1 MSYVGPRVEGPQPG
15 SETTSTQTCRLKDG
29 TPPMNAT
36 SAPAPHRIATA
47 SGLELV
53 ADRHGSSIERP
64 PVLLLHGGGQ
74 TRHSWGGTAEHLAVR
89 GYEAWTLD
97 LRGHGDSGWSPDG
110 DYTIEAMVE
119 DLDAV
124 CAEIGRAP
132 VLVGASMGGIVGL
145 VSEGSLRPRRMRGL
159 VLVDIATQME
169 EQGVDRI
176 VSFMS
181 AAPEGFASLD
191 EAADAI
197 ETYRPNRPRP
207 SNLEGLKKN
216 LRLGEDGRWRW
227 HWDPAFLSGKSRN
240 ERRDPDAL
248 GNAARALV
256 VPTLLVRGR
265 VSDMLSLQG
274 VEIFRQQC
282 PHARFVD
289 IADAGHMVVGDRN
302 DAFTDAVVD
311 FMDDLVEDEEMAG

>member
-1 MSYVGPRVEGPQPG
+1 M
-15 SETTSTQTCRLKDG
+15 TAAG
-29 TPPMNAT
+29 TPT
-36 SAPAPHRIATA
+36 QHRIVTA
-47 SGLELV
+47 SGLTLV
-53 ADRHGSSIERP
+53 ADRYGSSTKRS

-74 TRHSWGGTAEHLAVR
+74 TRHSWGGAAEHLAGR

-97 LRGHGDSGWSPDG
+97 LRGHGDSEWSPDG
-110 DYTIEAMVE
+110 DYTTDSMVE

-124 CAEIGRAP
+124 CAEIGRPP

-145 VSEGSLRPRRMRGL
+145 ISEGTLRPGRMRAL
-159 VLVDIATQME
+159 VLVDIATHME

-181 AAPEGFASLD
+181 AAPDGFASLE

-197 ETYRPNRPRP
+197 ATYRPNRPRP

-216 LRLGEDGRWRW
+216 LRRRDDGRWRW
-227 HWDPAFLSGKSRN
+227 HWDPAFLSGTGRN

-248 GNAARALV
+248 GNAARSLR

-265 VSDMLSLQG
+265 MSDMLSLEG

-282 PHARFVD
+282 PHASFVD

-311 FMDDLVEDEEMAG
+311 FMDDLGEDEEMAS